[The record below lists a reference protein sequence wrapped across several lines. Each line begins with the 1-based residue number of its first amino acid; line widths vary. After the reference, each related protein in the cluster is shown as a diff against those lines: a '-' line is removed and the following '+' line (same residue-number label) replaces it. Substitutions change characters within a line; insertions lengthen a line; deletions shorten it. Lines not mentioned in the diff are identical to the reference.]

1 MNHQK
6 IKNITLDDISIIN
19 DKCVIKNSICQNTPG
34 IFLIHAEWCGH
45 CKRFLPTY
53 EKISEMLNKEHVL
66 NVPLVALESEEL
78 KDNDKVEKLNFRG
91 FPTIKFFDQ
100 NGVVMDDEYKGDR
113 GIYYILQELCDRYH
127 KCYQQ

>member
-6 IKNITLDDISIIN
+6 IKDITLDDISIIDN
-19 DKCVIKNSICQNTPG
+19 KCVINISIIQNTPG

-53 EKISEMLNKEHVL
+53 KKLAEMLNKQNEL
-66 NVPLVALESEEL
+66 NAPFVALESEEL
-78 KDNDKVEKLNFRG
+78 TDKTKVEKLNFRG

-100 NGVVMDDEYKGDR
+100 NGVIMDEEYNGDR
-113 GIYYILQELCDRYH
+113 KADSILQELCDRYH
-127 KCYQQ
+127 KCYQ

>member
-6 IKNITLDDISIIN
+6 IKNISLDDISIIN
-19 DKCVIKNSICQNTPG
+19 NKCVIKTSISQKTPG

-53 EKISEMLNKEHVL
+53 EKIAQMLNKEHVL

-78 KDNDKVEKLNFRG
+78 TDNNKAQKLNFRG

-100 NGVVMDDEYKGDR
+100 NGVIMDDEYKGGR
-113 GIYYILQELCDRYH
+113 EINNILKELCDRYH
-127 KCYQQ
+127 KCYQ